1 MSDTSSIASSTS
13 EADSKKEP
21 LYDSIKERS
30 VSPSLSLDVTPT
42 QSPIMSHRRASDTI
56 STGSS
61 DGGGDLMKEIL
72 KDMKPADP
80 QEESIYSTLIRKDK
94 KKRHKKSASVED

>member
-1 MSDTSSIASSTS
+1 MGIKSA
-13 EADSKKEP
+13 EP
-21 LYDSIKERS
+21 LYDSIKERRS
-30 VSPSLSLDVTPT
+30 ASPDVTPT
-42 QSPIMSHRRASDTI
+42 HSPIMSHRRASDTI

-61 DGGGDLMKEIL
+61 DAGGDLMKEIL
-72 KDMKPADP
+72 KEMKPSSDP